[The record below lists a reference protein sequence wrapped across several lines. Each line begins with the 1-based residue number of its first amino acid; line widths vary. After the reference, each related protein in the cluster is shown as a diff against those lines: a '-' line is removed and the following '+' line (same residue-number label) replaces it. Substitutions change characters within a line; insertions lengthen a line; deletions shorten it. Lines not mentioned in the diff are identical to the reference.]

1 MQYGR
6 QFEYEVTLDSE
17 VGLELSNSE
26 MDWFATFSCMS
37 PWLSSTFLMLHLS
50 SVVVSLI
57 PNTIKSLGS
66 NRLSIL

>member
-6 QFEYEVTLDSE
+6 QVEYEVTLDSE
-17 VGLELSNSE
+17 VGLELSNFE
-26 MDWFATFSCMS
+26 MDWFTTFACTS
-37 PWLSSTFLMLHLS
+37 PWLSSTFLMLRLS
-50 SVVVSLI
+50 SMAVSLI